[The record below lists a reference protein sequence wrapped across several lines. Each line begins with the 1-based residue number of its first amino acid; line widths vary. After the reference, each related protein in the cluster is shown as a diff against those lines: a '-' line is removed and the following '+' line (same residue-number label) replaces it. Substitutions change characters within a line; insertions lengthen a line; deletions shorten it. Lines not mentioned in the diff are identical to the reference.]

1 MSLRSK
7 LWWIGG
13 VIYMLIN
20 LAGAAYAAAL
30 GEGSHAA
37 VHVILLVIGAVL
49 MWRLPRRD
57 RSDGLLAGHPAHH
70 ELRASHLTDER
81 LDRLQQSVDAVALE
95 VERIG
100 EAQRFREKL
109 DAERGEKPR

>member
-1 MSLRSK
+1 MSLRLK

-20 LAGAAYAAAL
+20 LGGVAYAIAF
-30 GEGSHAA
+30 GQGMHGA
-37 VHVILLVIGAVL
+37 VHVVLLVVGAVL

-57 RSDGLLAGHPAHH
+57 RSDALTAQPAHNDVRGKH
-70 ELRASHLTDER
+70 VTDER
-81 LDRLQQSVDAVALE
+81 LELLQQSVDAVALE

-109 DAERGEKPR
+109 EAQRVEKPR